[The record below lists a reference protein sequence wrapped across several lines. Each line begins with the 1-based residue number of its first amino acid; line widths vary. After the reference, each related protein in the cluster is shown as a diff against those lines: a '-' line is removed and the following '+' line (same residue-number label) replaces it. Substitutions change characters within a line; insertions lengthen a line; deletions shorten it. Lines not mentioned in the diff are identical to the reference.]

1 MQEKYNI
8 ICLSNQLWDYP
19 NWTNKRHVMTRLS
32 NMGHKVIF
40 VDPPINFGR
49 VLLTQFKKGYFNLIR
64 MITGIKNDNDAVIFT
79 PIKFFKNEKF
89 FAKFFAKKINNLLLK
104 NSLLESKTILWIYN
118 VEIPELDIYL
128 KEINRD
134 FLIYDC
140 VDYYA
145 GFPRYQDKESKE
157 KFLEVE
163 KNLTRNADLV
173 FATAPGL
180 VDRLKKINSNTFYTP
195 NVGDFDLFYKVKER
209 YSKEI
214 PEKLKD
220 IKKPIIG
227 YIGALDSYKFNYLLL
242 KESAL
247 KFPEYSFVLIG
258 NIGLKD
264 RESSLAELGL
274 EYIPN
279 IHFLGEIPF
288 LETPKYVAQFDVDLI
303 PYVYNDYTIG
313 GCFPVKFFNSMSAG
327 IPAVVTD
334 LPVFSMY
341 KNVTYISKTNED
353 FINNIKKALEE
364 KSSKKEQELVE
375 VAKLNT
381 YEIKVANMLSLIK
394 QHLKEKND

>member
-32 NMGHKVIF
+32 KMGHKVLF

-49 VLLTQFKKGYFNLIR
+49 VLLTQFKKGFFNLKR
-64 MITGIKNDNDAVIFT
+64 LFTGVKVDGEAIVFT
-79 PIKFFKNEKF
+79 PIKFFNNERF
-89 FAKFFAKKINNLLLK
+89 FAKHFAKKINTLLK
-104 NSLLESKTILWIYN
+104 NNSLLESQTILWIYN
-118 VEIPELDIYL
+118 VEIPELDVYL
-128 KEINRD
+128 NEINRD
-134 FLIYDC
+134 YLIYDC

-157 KFLEVE
+157 KILEIE

-180 VDRLKKINSNTFYTP
+180 VERLKKINSKTFYTP
-195 NVGDFDLFYKVKER
+195 NVGDFELFYNIKER
-209 YSKEI
+209 FREV
-214 PEKLKD
+214 PEKLKN
-220 IKKPIIG
+220 IPKPIIG

-242 KESAL
+242 KEAAIRY
-247 KFPEYSFVLIG
+247 PEYSFVLIG
-258 NIGLKD
+258 NLGLKD
-264 RESSLAELGL
+264 RQSSLAELGL
-274 EYIPN
+274 EN
-279 IHFLGEIPF
+279 LSNVHFLGEVPF
-288 LETPKYVAQFDVDLI
+288 LETPKYMAHFDIDLI

-334 LPVFSMY
+334 LPVFTMY
-341 KNVTYISKTNED
+341 KNVTYISKSNHD
-353 FINNIKKALEE
+353 FIENIKKALDER
-364 KSSKKEQELVE
+364 SNKKQQEMIE

-381 YEIKVANMLSLIK
+381 YEIKVANMLSLIR
-394 QHLKEKND
+394 QNLKEKND

>member
-19 NWTNKRHVMTRLS
+19 NWTNKRHVMNRLS
-32 NMGHKVIF
+32 KMGHKVIF

-49 VLLTQFKKGYFNLIR
+49 VLLTQFKKGFFNLSR
-64 MITGIKNDNDAVIFT
+64 LFTGLKKDGDAIVFT
-79 PIKFFKNEKF
+79 PIKFFKNESSY
-89 FAKFFAKKINNLLLK
+89 AKYFAKKINKILEK
-104 NSLLESKTILWIYN
+104 NALLESPTILWVYN
-118 VEIPELDIYL
+118 VEIPELETYL
-128 KEINRD
+128 KEVNRD

-157 KFLEVE
+157 KILEVE

-180 VDRLKKINSNTFYTP
+180 VERLKKINSKTFYTP
-195 NVGDFDLFYKVKER
+195 NVGDFELFYNIKTKF
-209 YSKEI
+209 KDI
-214 PEKLKD
+214 PEKLQN
-220 IKKPIIG
+220 ISRPIIG

-242 KESAL
+242 KEAATRY
-247 KFPEYSFVLIG
+247 PEYSFVLIG

-264 RESSLAELGL
+264 RESSLSELGL
-274 EYIPN
+274 ENLSNVY
-279 IHFLGEIPF
+279 FLGEVPF
-288 LETPKYVAQFDVDLI
+288 LETPKYMAHFDLDLI

-334 LPVFSMY
+334 LPVFTMY

-353 FINNIKKALEE
+353 FVNNIKKALEE
-364 KSSKKEQELVE
+364 KNEKKEQEMVE

-381 YEIKVANMLSLIK
+381 YEIKVANMLSLIR
-394 QHLKEKND
+394 QNLKEKND